1 MPALRM
7 MAVARTIVA
16 ARLRIVDPILASQW
30 TQLLR
35 KRKSRLL
42 ATKKEVAV
50 AAATAEDAD
59 LPAVTTA
66 AVDAVAAAV
75 VTTPEVLLLRRLKMA
90 TTAEV
95 QPTLSPAKDMARAE
109 GEVEIA
115 AAVIVAAA
123 ETAVTEVTAAIAEIA
138 EIVVVIVAATEAAM
152 VVTKEMVTSS
162 LVADAAVGVKEV
174 VVDAEAAAMALLP
187 TVSVSECFLE
197 SKSQLG

>member
-7 MAVARTIVA
+7 MAVARTIAA
-16 ARLRIVDPILASQW
+16 ARLRIVDPILVSQW
-30 TQLLR
+30 RQLLR

-42 ATKKEVAV
+42 ATKREVAV
-50 AAATAEDAD
+50 AVATAEDAD

-75 VTTPEVLLLRRLKMA
+75 TTSEVLLLRRLKMA
-90 TTAEV
+90 TTAEA
-95 QPTLSPAKDMARAE
+95 QPTLSPAKDKARAE

-123 ETAVTEVTAAIAEIA
+123 TAVTEVTVAIAAVIA

-197 SKSQLG
+197 SKSQLD

>member
-66 AVDAVAAAV
+66 AVDAVAV

>member
-16 ARLRIVDPILASQW
+16 ARLRIVDPILVSQW
-30 TQLLR
+30 MQLLR

-42 ATKKEVAV
+42 ATKREVAV

-75 VTTPEVLLLRRLKMA
+75 TTPEVLLLRRLKMA
-90 TTAEV
+90 MTAEA
-95 QPTLSPAKDMARAE
+95 QPTLSPAKDKARAE
-109 GEVEIA
+109 GEAEIA

-123 ETAVTEVTAAIAEIA
+123 TVVTEVTVAIAAVIA

-174 VVDAEAAAMALLP
+174 DVDAEAAAMALLP

-197 SKSQLG
+197 SKSQLD

>member
-16 ARLRIVDPILASQW
+16 ARLRIVDPILVSQW
-30 TQLLR
+30 MQLLR

-42 ATKKEVAV
+42 ATKREVAV

-66 AVDAVAAAV
+66 AVDAVAA

-90 TTAEV
+90 MTAEA
-95 QPTLSPAKDMARAE
+95 QPTLSPAKDKARAE
-109 GEVEIA
+109 GEAEIA

-123 ETAVTEVTAAIAEIA
+123 TVVTEVTVAIAAVIA

-197 SKSQLG
+197 SKSQLD